1 LAAQA
6 FLEETGTRFTMPWPT
21 WLSGGWSIASR
32 ERFARLKLKDLVRF
46 KLQSVRAYR
55 LKEDFRQLEFVCSDM
70 WKP

>member
-1 LAAQA
+1 
-6 FLEETGTRFTMPWPT
+6 MPWPT

-70 WKP
+70 WKR